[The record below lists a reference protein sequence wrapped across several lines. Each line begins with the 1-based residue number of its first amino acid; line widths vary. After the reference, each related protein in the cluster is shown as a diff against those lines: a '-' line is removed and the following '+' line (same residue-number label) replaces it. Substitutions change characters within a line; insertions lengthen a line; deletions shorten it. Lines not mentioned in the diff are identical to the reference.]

1 MYKVIEPTV
10 SHFISPLCK
19 LVKNQYLRA
28 SVASMR
34 VSSHPAVP
42 RGLHRVIRLLPLRL
56 FAAFT
61 FIFPAAPAAPSR
73 VLNLNGFLHSKQTV
87 NGQRS
92 WILLKYFGATFH
104 SASLA
109 VVY

>member
-19 LVKNQYLRA
+19 LVKKSISTRIRRIHARLIT
-28 SVASMR
+28 
-34 VSSHPAVP
+34 P
-42 RGLHRVIRLLPLRL
+42 RGSPRPSSRYPPSSL

-73 VLNLNGFLHSKQTV
+73 VLNLNGFLHSKRTV

-92 WILLKYFGATFH
+92 WILLKYFGTTFH
-104 SASLA
+104 IASLA